1 MKEVHWLYF
10 VQKLATNIVLDRYC
24 VRWFDYLRYPIFLFK
39 ILIFKLKEWSY
50 DRTAPFLSFLFFY
63 VYVESPNP
71 KKPEGPT
78 PQAPNPIN
86 WKPQPQKPNI
96 RPQDQ
101 NPKPPKRAKIRKKY
115 KK

>member
-24 VRWFDYLRYPIFLFK
+24 VRWFDYLRYPIFLIK
-39 ILIFKLKEWSY
+39 KLIFKLKEWSY
-50 DRTAPFLSFLFFY
+50 DRTASFLFFY

-78 PQAPNPIN
+78 PQAPNPMN

-96 RPQDQ
+96 IPQPQ
-101 NPKPPKRAKIRKKY
+101 NPKPP
-115 KK
+115 